1 MENIQ
6 NRTENRHR
14 LRIIALCFFIAFC
27 GSVMGSALTL
37 LYMHHRDLPFGKG
50 VPRDPRRRNQK
61 MISRMKKILAL
72 SDEQEGKIRE
82 IMKWEEECKNKMKRF
97 KGHFRRKPGHYPGK
111 HRFTKPMPKQPH
123 S

>member
-1 MENIQ
+1 
-6 NRTENRHR
+6 
-14 LRIIALCFFIAFC
+14 
-27 GSVMGSALTL
+27 
-37 LYMHHRDLPFGKG
+37 
-50 VPRDPRRRNQK
+50 
-61 MISRMKKILAL
+61 MKKILAL

-82 IMKWEEECKNKMKRF
+82 IMKVRSENIRAIHRENAPRIMKEFEDMRKEVSAVLNDEQRKKWEEECKNKMKRF